1 MKGMA
6 PVIPGITIKPT
17 GWGLFSRVALFTPV
31 CFIMAGM
38 ASAVGGSFWLILV
51 IMWLLGVAVALVI
64 HRARLTTTGDV
75 LTYRGPLGTRAWHHE
90 EIAAFWLAKSRWT
103 RPRGL
108 RAHVEMETVT
118 GEVVAFWAI
127 EASLLS
133 NSEELDSWLAT
144 LWDWLEADQP
154 ALD

>member
-1 MKGMA
+1 MA
-6 PVIPGITIKPT
+6 PVIPGILIKPT
-17 GWGLFSRVALFTPV
+17 GWGLFSRVALFTPG

-38 ASAVGGSFWLILV
+38 ASAVGANFWLFLV
-51 IMWLLGVAVALVI
+51 IMWPLGVAVALVV

-75 LTYRGPLGTRAWHHE
+75 LTYHGPLGTQAWHQE
-90 EIAAFWLAKSRWT
+90 EIAAFWLNKSWGAR
-103 RPRGL
+103 RS

-118 GEVVAFWAI
+118 GELVVFWAI
-127 EASLLS
+127 EASLLT